1 MGLRAHD
8 VAVLRRVLRAA
19 LYGEQH
25 VPAWRDRRHRRDMR
39 SRGFDQA
46 ERTRFRADVRRHA
59 LPRLNRAEH
68 ASAILHAPRRAQCF
82 PVERSFYLVRRAFD
96 CGLADHAGGS
106 CRGLER
112 IDGGAV
118 CTAEGG
124 EEVALCEGEGQI
136 LMNHATS
143 A

>member
-8 VAVLRRVLRAA
+8 IAALRRVLWAA
-19 LYGEQH
+19 VYSEQH
-25 VPAWRDRRHRRDMR
+25 VPARRDRRHRWNMR
-39 SRGFDQA
+39 GRGFNQA
-46 ERTRFRADVRRHA
+46 VRARFRADARRHA
-59 LPRLNRAEH
+59 LSRLDRKGR
-68 ASAILHAPRRAQCF
+68 ASAILHAPRRAQRC

-112 IDGGAV
+112 IDGGVV

-124 EEVALCEGEGQI
+124 
-136 LMNHATS
+136 
-143 A
+143 